1 MSPVAP
7 LLNRIPLVRSAV
19 LVVAMV
25 AAVAVAS
32 SASGSRNDSVAIRPG
47 VGIGPIN
54 LGMTGQQVRRVL
66 GRPSAVMTRRVIGG
80 RPYVKF
86 QWGLGDW
93 NVGLLGRKGNRR
105 VVLVGTALG
114 RHRTPEG
121 LGVGTRESRLWREL
135 RGRIRERDCDQYL
148 MGAVTDLEWFVRA
161 ANAETVFFPE
171 AARSCHLPGTCV
183 GADYLYVGQVEVR
196 ASPLIGCA
204 L

>member
-1 MSPVAP
+1 VIVAT
-7 LLNRIPLVRSAV
+7 A
-19 LVVAMV
+19 

-32 SASGSRNDSVAIRPG
+32 SASGSPNDSVAIRPG

-54 LGMTGQQVRRVL
+54 LGMTGQQVRRAL
-66 GRPSAVMTRRVIGG
+66 GRPSAVMTRRVIDG

-135 RGRIRERDCDQYL
+135 RGRIRERDCSGRIKPPNWPDPTAE
-148 MGAVTDLEWFVRA
+148 GAEWFVRA
-161 ANAETVFFPE
+161 KNAETIFFPHP
-171 AARSCHLPGTCV
+171 ARACTSWCSV
-183 GADYLYVGQVEVR
+183 DYLYVGAVEVR
-196 ASPLIGCA
+196 ASPVIGCG

>member
-1 MSPVAP
+1 MA
-7 LLNRIPLVRSAV
+7 
-19 LVVAMV
+19 

-32 SASGSRNDSVAIRPG
+32 SASGSPDDRAAIRPG

-54 LGMTGQQVRRVL
+54 LGMTGEQVRRAL
-66 GRPSAVMTRRVIGG
+66 GKPRAVVTRRVIHG
-80 RPYVKF
+80 RPYVVF

-105 VVLVGTALG
+105 VVLVGTALA

-161 ANAETVFFPE
+161 KNAETIFFPE

-183 GADYLYVGQVEVR
+183 GADYLYVGIVEVR
-196 ASPLIGCA
+196 ASPVMGCA
-204 L
+204 A

>member
-1 MSPVAP
+1 MIVAT
-7 LLNRIPLVRSAV
+7 A
-19 LVVAMV
+19 

-54 LGMTGQQVRRVL
+54 LGMTGQQVRRAL
-66 GRPSAVMTRRVIGG
+66 GRPRAVMTRRVING

-86 QWGLGDW
+86 QWGPGDW

-105 VVLVGTALG
+105 VVLIGTALG

-135 RGRIRERDCDQYL
+135 RGRIRERDCSGRIKPPNWPDPT
-148 MGAVTDLEWFVRA
+148 GAGAEWFVRA
-161 ANAETVFFPE
+161 NNAETIFLPH
-171 AARSCHLPGTCV
+171 AARACTSWCSV
-183 GADYLYVGQVEVR
+183 DYLYVGAVEVR
-196 ASPLIGCA
+196 ASPVIGCA
-204 L
+204 V